1 MNLNQQPLTTM
12 KIAELEKFKD
22 SFDKIIVD
30 NYTQI
35 RTAKTKKQKMQLINQ
50 YSQLTRIQLEL
61 ISLENKLYFEFRD
74 NTKYNLTNKDAID
87 PYFISMVAK
96 KIKLSNGI
104 EI

>member
-1 MNLNQQPLTTM
+1 MTQQPLTVL

-50 YSQLTRIQLEL
+50 YNQLTYMQIEL
-61 ISLENKLYFEFRD
+61 ISLTNKLYFEFQD
-74 NTKYNLTNKDAID
+74 NAKYNLTTKDAID

-96 KIKLSNGI
+96 KIKLPNGI
-104 EI
+104 DV